1 MDVLVI
7 GSGGREH
14 ALLVA
19 LNKSPLVDQ
28 LYALPGNGGMAS
40 LATLVPLNLKEFDK
54 IVAFIKDFQIDFV
67 VVGPDDPLVGG
78 LVDLLEA
85 EGIMCFGPNKEAA
98 ILEGSKIFSKDLMK
112 RYHIPSARYE
122 VFHEVDAALS
132 YAKSCPLPIVVKA
145 DGLCLG
151 KGVIIAETRP
161 ALVSA
166 IKEMMVEKIF
176 GSSGQSIILEE
187 FLSGVEV
194 SVLTFTDGKTLV
206 PMLSSMDHKRA
217 FDGDRGPNT
226 GGMGAITPNPYYT
239 QELQEQCMQ
248 QLFLPTIRAMQ
259 AEGRPFKGC
268 LFFGLMLTPFGPK
281 IIEYN
286 CRFGDPELQ
295 TVLPLLETD
304 LLTILLAVS
313 QNRLAE
319 IDVHFS
325 QQASC
330 CVVLASGGYP
340 SSYETGKPIEFAQF
354 EEGVTCLHAGT
365 KLVPEGFVTNGGR
378 VLNLVATGDTLAQA
392 VVKAYRAVD
401 SVSFAKMHYRK
412 DIGKLA
418 LEA

>member
-54 IVAFIKDFQIDFV
+54 IVAFIKDSQIDFV

-132 YAKSCPLPIVVKA
+132 YAKSCPLPMVVKA

-161 ALVSA
+161 ALESA
-166 IKEMMVEKIF
+166 IKEMMVEKVF
-176 GSSGQSIILEE
+176 GPSGQSIILEE

-340 SSYETGKPIEFAQF
+340 SSYETGKPIKFAQF

-378 VLNLVATGDTLAQA
+378 VLNLVATGDTLAHA
-392 VVKAYRAVD
+392 VSKAYRAVD